1 MKKMAPSIIKNRFK
15 TIPNWKKTLL
25 TKLKEINAF
34 DILFLGI
41 AIYPI
46 WALVMMII
54 SVMGG

>member
-15 TIPNWKKTLL
+15 TIPISKKTLL

-34 DILFLGI
+34 DLLFIGI
-41 AIYPI
+41 SIYPI
-46 WALVMMII
+46 GALVMMII